1 MAKRKNKRN
10 KTQNA
15 VNIIATTSIPTIPT
29 LEDIVIN
36 DKTLEDTVNIVDT
49 VENINNIEIVKEEVK
64 EEKEVVEVIA
74 PTKAPTSI
82 NTDRAKSFLQN
93 VQEKQIEQIHDW
105 LDSIEESMLL
115 TKNILNNTTNNK
127 EESFA
132 LKRIQKLY
140 HQLNLIKNIKK
151 GKTVIM
157 GFNKKKLNH

>member
-1 MAKRKNKRN
+1 MAKRKSKRN
-10 KTQNA
+10 KKQD
-15 VNIIATTSIPTIPT
+15 NIIAIPSTTRIPTLENIPT
-29 LEDIVIN
+29 LEDIN
-36 DKTLEDTVNIVDT
+36 NKALEETINIVQS
-49 VENINNIEIVKEEVK
+49 VEEVQVVQ
-64 EEKEVVEVIA
+64 EVTT
-74 PTKAPTSI
+74 TKAPTPI

-157 GFNKKKLNH
+157 GFNKKKLHN

>member
-10 KTQNA
+10 KTQNI
-15 VNIIATTSIPTIPT
+15 VNTSIPTIPT
-29 LEDIVIN
+29 LEDIN
-36 DKTLEDTVNIVDT
+36 NKTLKDTVNIVDT

-64 EEKEVVEVIA
+64 EVEVVVTT
-74 PTKAPTSI
+74 TKAPIPI

-157 GFNKKKLNH
+157 GFNKKKLHN

>member
-1 MAKRKNKRN
+1 MAKRKSKRN
-10 KTQNA
+10 KKQD
-15 VNIIATTSIPTIPT
+15 NIIATTSIPTLENIST
-29 LEDIVIN
+29 LEDIN
-36 DKTLEDTVNIVDT
+36 NKALEETINIVQS
-49 VENINNIEIVKEEVK
+49 VEEVQVVQ
-64 EEKEVVEVIA
+64 EVTT
-74 PTKAPTSI
+74 TKAPTPI

-157 GFNKKKLNH
+157 GFNKKKLHN

>member
-1 MAKRKNKRN
+1 MAKRKSKRN
-10 KTQNA
+10 KTQNT
-15 VNIIATTSIPTIPT
+15 VNTTTINSSIPTVPT
-29 LEDIVIN
+29 LEDI
-36 DKTLEDTVNIVDT
+36 TVNN
-49 VENINNIEIVKEEVK
+49 VEKVKEVEV
-64 EEKEVVEVIA
+64 EVVEEVQVEKVEVIQET
-74 PTKAPTSI
+74 TKATTPI
-82 NTDRAKSFLQN
+82 NTDKAKSFLQN

>member
-10 KTQNA
+10 KTQNT
-15 VNIIATTSIPTIPT
+15 VNIIATTSIPTTQT
-29 LEDIVIN
+29 LDIV
-36 DKTLEDTVNIVDT
+36 
-49 VENINNIEIVKEEVK
+49 EEVK
-64 EEKEVVEVIA
+64 EVKEVQTVEEVQEVEVVVT
-74 PTKAPTSI
+74 PTKASTKAPNQI
-82 NTDRAKSFLQN
+82 NIDRAKSFLQN

>member
-10 KTQNA
+10 KTQNI
-15 VNIIATTSIPTIPT
+15 VNTSIPTIPT
-29 LEDIVIN
+29 IEDIN
-36 DKTLEDTVNIVDT
+36 NKTLKDTVNIVDT

-64 EEKEVVEVIA
+64 EVKVVEVIV
-74 PTKAPTSI
+74 PTKAPTPI

>member
-10 KTQNA
+10 KTQNI
-15 VNIIATTSIPTIPT
+15 VNTSIPTIPT
-29 LEDIVIN
+29 IEV
-36 DKTLEDTVNIVDT
+36 
-49 VENINNIEIVKEEVK
+49 VEEIEVK
-64 EEKEVVEVIA
+64 EIEEIEEVVEEEIVTT
-74 PTKAPTSI
+74 TKAPIPI

-157 GFNKKKLNH
+157 GFNKKKLNN

>member
-1 MAKRKNKRN
+1 MAKRKNKKRN
-10 KTQNA
+10 QETPK
-15 VNIIATTSIPTIPT
+15 
-29 LEDIVIN
+29 
-36 DKTLEDTVNIVDT
+36 
-49 VENINNIEIVKEEVK
+49 IVKAVEAVEET
-64 EEKEVVEVIA
+64 VVEETVVSVTTTQK
-74 PTKAPTSI
+74 PVTTTPQSSEKA
-82 NTDRAKSFLQN
+82 KKFLQN

-115 TKNILNNTTNNK
+115 TKDILINTTNNK

-157 GFNKKKLNH
+157 GYNKKKLQN

>member
-1 MAKRKNKRN
+1 MAKRKNKKRN
-10 KTQNA
+10 QGNQETPK
-15 VNIIATTSIPTIPT
+15 
-29 LEDIVIN
+29 
-36 DKTLEDTVNIVDT
+36 
-49 VENINNIEIVKEEVK
+49 IVKKVEVL
-64 EEKEVVEVIA
+64 EVPSVVELPSTEVVQAVAETFNETTEVVEVVPVVEDVLVTTTVA
-74 PTKAPTSI
+74 PTTTKAPLTPLSSEK
-82 NTDRAKSFLQN
+82 AKNFLQN

-115 TKNILNNTTNNK
+115 TKDILINTTNNQ

-157 GFNKKKLNH
+157 GYNKKKLNN

>member
-1 MAKRKNKRN
+1 MAKRKSKRN
-10 KTQNA
+10 KKQD
-15 VNIIATTSIPTIPT
+15 NIIATTRIPTLENIPT
-29 LEDIVIN
+29 LEDIN
-36 DKTLEDTVNIVDT
+36 NKALEETINIVQS
-49 VENINNIEIVKEEVK
+49 VEEVQVVQ
-64 EEKEVVEVIA
+64 EVQKVQEVTT
-74 PTKAPTSI
+74 TKAPTPI

-157 GFNKKKLNH
+157 GFNKKKLHN